1 MIIVLMFTS
10 CYTAKKAQR
19 QVLRANL
26 EFPLVTTDFCSTNYP
41 VKESVKETIKI
52 IQGKDIVKVDTVT
65 VDCDS
70 VVSDDKIDN
79 KVLIKWKTIYRTDTI
94 IKTKIVYQENTAK
107 VTNLELKVKERDKSI
122 IEKDTKIAQ
131 LKSDKKDLISTV
143 MILTLL
149 LLGTGYLFFKK

>member
-1 MIIVLMFTS
+1 MFSS
-10 CYTAKKAQR
+10 CYTSQKAQR

-52 IQGKDIVKVDTVT
+52 IQGKDIVKIDTVT

-79 KVLIKWKTIYRTDTI
+79 KVLIKWKTIYRTDTVFKEVI
-94 IKTKIVYQENTAK
+94 ITQEDKALTK
-107 VTNLELKVKERDKSI
+107 NLNIQLDILNKSI
-122 IEKDTKIAQ
+122 IEKDDKIEQ
-131 LKSDKKDLISTV
+131 LKSDKKDLIITV
-143 MILTLL
+143 ITLTLL
-149 LLGTGYLFFKK
+149 LLGIGYLFFKK